1 MVANVP
7 RVKFTTVKA
16 ALLTA
21 LVIAGP
27 LVAPSLTGATPRVE
41 AAFTPGASAYQAVA
55 PHRLADTRP
64 DQGAYGFTR
73 ISDSVVRVQVAGIA
87 GVPANASAAVLNV
100 TGVNTTAPGFVTVYP
115 AGTDLPTAS
124 NVNFDGPGQV
134 MANMVTVKLNAGAVD
149 VYMQRPMDV
158 AIDVSGAYVPVT
170 GSGLVSS
177 GRLETLPGGAFRV
190 LDTRDRGF
198 GVGTNGVERV
208 DVSSAGV
215 PADAIAVVV
224 NITATNTGVGFWTA
238 FPLNQIRPN
247 ASNLNIDTPG
257 QTRAG
262 QAIVLLSGT
271 PAFNVFSMGGGD
283 LIVDVAGWFTGAT
296 AVKTTDGLFVPTS
309 PMRLLDSRDMFV
321 MPTWGGSTLE
331 FSVLPPVTQVSAV
344 AVNIT
349 GTESMVGGFV
359 TAFPAG
365 VARPQASNLN
375 VDTWDQ
381 TVANHAIVRV
391 SNRGLSLFT
400 LQGLH
405 MIADISGWYLG
416 PPSVAVLPAPTNPSY
431 GPANAQQ
438 LNVFNIGLFTQVGT
452 GTNLDA
458 VANLGIAATW
468 NGAAELAQPGNIV
481 LFGHRTTHG
490 APFLR
495 INEIPLGGVVSLIG
509 DDGHSYNYVV
519 VRQDVTVPNFNIIN
533 NIGVKSGLATVQLVA
548 CTPPHSV
555 TFRWVT
561 TARLVSV
568 T

>member
-1 MVANVP
+1 M
-7 RVKFTTVKA
+7 
-16 ALLTA
+16 LLSA
-21 LVIAGP
+21 LVAAGQ
-27 LVAPSLTGATPRVE
+27 LVAPSLGGSTPTAE
-41 AAFTPGASAYQAVA
+41 AAAPFITGSSAYQAVA
-55 PHRLADTRP
+55 PFRLADTRP
-64 DQGAYGFTR
+64 DQGAFGFSR
-73 ISDSVVRVQVAGIA
+73 ISPSVVRVQVAGV
-87 GVPANASAAVLNV
+87 GDVPANASAAVLNV
-100 TGVNTTAPGFVTVYP
+100 TGVNTTAAGYVTVYP

-124 NVNFDGPGQV
+124 NVNFDGAGQV
-134 MANMVTVKLNAGAVD
+134 MANMVTVKLGVGGAVD

-158 AIDVSGAYVPVT
+158 AVDVSGAYVPVA
-170 GSGLVSS
+170 GPVKS
-177 GRLETLPGGAFRV
+177 GRLVTLPSGAFRV
-190 LDTRDRGF
+190 LDTRDRGV
-198 GVGTNGVERV
+198 GVGANGTERV

-224 NITATNTGVGFWTA
+224 NITATQTGVGFWTA
-238 FPLNQIRPN
+238 FPLGQVRPN
-247 ASNLNIDTPG
+247 ASNINIDSAG
-257 QTRAG
+257 ETRAG

-271 PAFNVFSMGGGD
+271 SAFNVFSMGGGH
-283 LIVDVAGWFTGAT
+283 LIVDVAGWFTGST
-296 AVKTTDGLFVPTS
+296 AASTTDGLFLPANPT
-309 PMRLLDSRDMFV
+309 RLLDSRNMFV

-331 FSVLPPVTQVSAV
+331 FPVLGPDSQVSAV
-344 AVNIT
+344 AVNLT
-349 GTESMVGGFV
+349 GTQSLLSGFV

-365 VARPQASNLN
+365 LARPTSSNLN

-391 SNRGLSLFT
+391 SNRGMSVFT
-400 LQGLH
+400 LQALH
-405 MIADISGWYLG
+405 MIADLSGWYLG
-416 PPSVAVLPAPTNPSY
+416 APSVATLPAPTNPTY
-431 GPANAQQ
+431 GPANAQS
-438 LNVFNIGLFTQVGT
+438 LNVFNIGLSTQVGT
-452 GTNLDA
+452 GANLDA

-519 VRQDVTVPNFNIIN
+519 VRQDVTVPSFNIIN